1 MMKKIDYKM
10 IKRFFPAVFILL
22 MMGVLPSCNKQEGY
36 GGKSTIYGK
45 VLERKYNNSG
55 VFQNEYYISEKRVYI
70 VFGDEDFYG
79 DEVRTDFEG
88 KYKFSFLYAGNYTIY
103 TYSECSPVDPCDSG
117 TKEIRINIKVLDNG
131 DVVVGE
137 DLVTENW

>member
-1 MMKKIDYKM
+1 MKINYRM
-10 IKRFFPAVFILL
+10 VTRIKLLLFLLVLVFLLPA
-22 MMGVLPSCNKQEGY
+22 CQKNEGY

-45 VLERKYNNSG
+45 VLERKYDNSG
-55 VFQNEYYISEKRVYI
+55 QFENEYYLPEKRVYI

-79 DEVRTDFEG
+79 DEVRTDYEG

-103 TYSECSPVDPCDSG
+103 TYGECSPIDPCDSG
-117 TKEIRINIKVLDNG
+117 TNEISINIKVLDNG
-131 DVVVGE
+131 DVVVGN

>member
-1 MMKKIDYKM
+1 MKKVDYKM
-10 IKRFFPAVFILL
+10 AKRIQQVLFLILIL
-22 MMGVLPSCNKQEGY
+22 SVLPSCKKVEGY

-45 VLERKYNNSG
+45 VLERKFNNSG
-55 VFQNEYYISEKRVYI
+55 VYQSEYYLAEKRVYI

-88 KYKFSFLYAGNYTIY
+88 KYKFSFLYAGDYKIY

-117 TKEIRINIKVLDNG
+117 TQKVEISIKVLNNG
-131 DVVVGE
+131 DVVVGN

>member
-1 MMKKIDYKM
+1 MEMKMTNKVWTNLKL
-10 IKRFFPAVFILL
+10 VLLFI
-22 MMGVLPSCNKQEGY
+22 VLISVVSACKKKEGY

-55 VFQNEYYISEKRVYI
+55 VFQNEYYIPEKRVYI

-103 TYSECSPVDPCDSG
+103 TYSECSPVETCDSG
-117 TKEIRINIKVLDNG
+117 IKEVRIEVKVLDNG
-131 DVVVGE
+131 DVVVGSE
-137 DLVTENW
+137 LVTENW